1 MLKSRVFTSIV
12 LAVIALSAM
21 FLLPANAFT
30 VVLAAILL
38 GIGGWE
44 SAGLAGLNHQAARIG
59 WIAFLLLSGTGLIVL
74 LHIPLAIPWL
84 FGLATL
90 GWCLL
95 LFWLRHADWGRAQSH
110 RFQARK
116 LMIGGLILLPAF
128 AAISW
133 LQFTNPW
140 LVLAVILIIAAADIG
155 AFFTGRQF
163 GGPKLASQISP
174 GKTWSGAIGGI
185 VLAAMTF
192 VLIFWLLPQMPVNIQ
207 PSNMLML
214 GLAILAGALLALL
227 SIGGD
232 LTISLMKRQRDM
244 KDTSSL
250 LPGHGG
256 LLDRFDSLAAAT
268 PAFALMI
275 WSTINAEDTLR
286 CLGAGC

>member
-1 MLKSRVFTSIV
+1 MLKSRVFTALV
-12 LAVIALSAM
+12 LAAIALSAI
-21 FLLPANAFT
+21 FLLPPNAFT
-30 VVLAAILL
+30 PLLAAILL

-44 SAGLAGLNHQAARIG
+44 SAALAGLNHTSGRIG
-59 WIAFLLLSGTGLIVL
+59 WIIFLLFCGAGLIVL
-74 LHIPLAIPWL
+74 LHLPIAIPLL

-90 GWCLL
+90 GWCVLL
-95 LFWLRHADWGRAQSH
+95 LWLRHADWGRAQSH
-110 RFQARK
+110 RFQFRK

-140 LVLAVILIIAAADIG
+140 LVLAVILVIAAADIG

-185 VLAAMTF
+185 VLASIVF
-192 VLIFWLLPQMPVNIQ
+192 VLVNWLLPNMPFVLE
-207 PSNMLML
+207 PVHWLRL
-214 GLAILAGALLALL
+214 GLALLIGGVLALL

-232 LTISLMKRQRDM
+232 LTISLMKRQRGL
-244 KDTSSL
+244 KDTSGL

-268 PAFALMI
+268 PAFALI
-275 WSTINAEDTLR
+275 VL
-286 CLGAGC
+286 LGEIDKSIQCFYFGC

>member
-1 MLKSRVFTSIV
+1 
-12 LAVIALSAM
+12 LAI
-21 FLLPANAFT
+21 FLLPPNVFT
-30 VVLAAILL
+30 LVLALILL

-44 SAGLAGLNHQAARIG
+44 SASLAGLNHRAGRIG
-59 WIAFLLLSGTGLIVL
+59 WIVFLLIAGALLIGL
-74 LHIPLAIPWL
+74 LHIPIAVPLL

-90 GWCLL
+90 GWCILL
-95 LFWLRHADWGRAQSH
+95 LWLRHIDWG
-110 RFQARK
+110 QADADRLQIRK
-116 LMIGGLILLPAF
+116 LIIGGLILLPAF

-133 LQFTNPW
+133 LQFSSPW
-140 LVLAVILIIAAADIG
+140 LVLAVILVIAAADIG

-163 GGPKLASQISP
+163 GGPKLARQISP

-185 VLAAMTF
+185 FLAALVF
-192 VLIFWLLPQMPVNIQ
+192 VLTFWLIPQMPLNIT
-207 PSNMLML
+207 PTHLL
-214 GLAILAGALLALL
+214 TLTIAGIAGALLALL

-232 LTISLMKRQRDM
+232 LTISLMKRQRGM

-275 WSTINAEDTLR
+275 WWAIKAEDAII
-286 CLGAGC
+286 CLSSGC